1 MSQTCLF
8 FYVLHNLYFTKL
20 KSRVTFYIVLIV
32 TLEGKECSLN
42 VKSDIFDLWI
52 LCLDHAT
59 HRLKKKRLISRG
71 FKYSGTRILKG
82 NVTGRIYT
90 AGVSEGSS
98 YRERLQ
104 IQFALLKLIV
114 TDISALQ
121 CNIVQSQCSANLT
134 YLIRNGKIINH

>member
-8 FYVLHNLYFTKL
+8 FYVLYNLYFTKL
-20 KSRVTFYIVLIV
+20 KSRVTFSIVLIV

-98 YRERLQ
+98 YRDRLQ
-104 IQFALLKLIV
+104 NSICLV
-114 TDISALQ
+114 
-121 CNIVQSQCSANLT
+121 
-134 YLIRNGKIINH
+134 KIDSYWYFSTSV